1 MSKFFLWFVSSIILL
16 IPVGVNA
23 DESEE
28 PLSAEFLQ
36 YLAEF
41 SDAQGEILDP
51 ELLADLM
58 RTNQSLA
65 EQNPDVDSSVHE
77 AIAEEKKP

>member
-1 MSKFFLWFVSSIILL
+1 MFKFLLWFASSIILL
-16 IPVGVNA
+16 IPIGVNA

-41 SDAQGEILDP
+41 SDEQGEILDP

-58 RTNQSLA
+58 PANQPLA
-65 EQNPDVDSSVHE
+65 EQKPAMVNTVPE
-77 AIAEEKKP
+77 AMVEEKKP

>member
-1 MSKFFLWFVSSIILL
+1 MFNFLLWFASSVIFLVPIS
-16 IPVGVNA
+16 VNA

-41 SDAQGEILDP
+41 SDDKGEILDP

-58 RTNQSLA
+58 HANQSIA
-65 EQNPDVDSSVHE
+65 EQKPAMDNTAPETMVG
-77 AIAEEKKP
+77 EKKP